1 LEVRVLHP
9 SVAQHLV
16 GEIVHVFENEQ
27 PATSLVGSGGC
38 PGPTRHAELKC
49 LARKSQSIVPA
60 SRQGMMKID
69 DLLQSWAKLVLT
81 VVARLAHGS
90 PRQRISPSKES

>member
-1 LEVRVLHP
+1 MCSSPSLTPAGQRRTIDGRLVAEHYLATEVLELRVLHP

-16 GEIVHVFENEQ
+16 GEIVHVFENKQ

-49 LARKSQSIVPA
+49 LAENPNRLSPLA
-60 SRQGMMKID
+60 APGD
-69 DLLQSWAKLVLT
+69 DED
-81 VVARLAHGS
+81 R
-90 PRQRISPSKES
+90 

>member
-1 LEVRVLHP
+1 MCSSPSLTPAGQWRTIEGRLVAEHYLATEVLEERVLHP

-38 PGPTRHAELKC
+38 PGPTRHAELKR

-60 SRQGMMKID
+60 TALGD
-69 DLLQSWAKLVLT
+69 DED
-81 VVARLAHGS
+81 R
-90 PRQRISPSKES
+90 